1 MARTKAFFWCGSVPN
16 SIHDTNMEVEP
27 PVITKNILFAN
38 KKETLHGM

>member
-1 MARTKAFFWCGSVPN
+1 MARTKAFFGAGVYPIAFMTLTWK
-16 SIHDTNMEVEP
+16 VEP